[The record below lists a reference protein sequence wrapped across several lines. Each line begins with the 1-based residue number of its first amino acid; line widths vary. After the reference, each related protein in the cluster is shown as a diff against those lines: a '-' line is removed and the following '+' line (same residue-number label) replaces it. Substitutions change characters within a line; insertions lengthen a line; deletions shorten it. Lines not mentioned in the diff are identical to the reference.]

1 MTERSETAKGLWATT
16 AAFVIWGF
24 VPIYW
29 KAVGDIPAREMIGY
43 RVLWGLPFLAL
54 ILKLTGGWRHVQ
66 AVVRRPRILAVLAFS
81 AAIVALN
88 WFIFIEAVN
97 DGRIMQASLGYYINP
112 LVNVLLGFVF
122 LGERMRAL
130 QWYAIGLAAAGVIVL
145 IVGAGEL
152 PLVALALAFSFALY
166 GLVRKLVPVEAMPG
180 LFVEVVLIA
189 PFAALWL
196 GLQYAGSGVAQTDA
210 ATWALVPLA
219 GLITALP
226 LGWFSYGARR
236 LPLATVGMLQFLAP
250 TGQFL
255 LATLVYDEP
264 FTQAHLITFALIWA
278 GIALYLLDLR
288 RRAQTAV
295 GASPG

>member
-1 MTERSETAKGLWATT
+1 MTERSEMSKGLWATT

-24 VPIYW
+24 VPVYW

-43 RVLWGLPFLAL
+43 RVLWGLPCLAL

-66 AVVRRPRILAVLAFS
+66 AVFRKPRVLGVLAFS
-81 AAIVALN
+81 ASIVGLN

-122 LGERMRAL
+122 LGERMRRL
-130 QWYAIGLAAAGVIVL
+130 QWYAIALAAAGVTVL
-145 IVGAGEL
+145 IVAAGEL
-152 PLVALALAFSFALY
+152 PIVALSLAFSFALY
-166 GLVRKLVPVEAMPG
+166 GLVRKLIPVEAMPG
-180 LFVEVVLIA
+180 LFIEVLLLA
-189 PFAALWL
+189 PLAAIWL
-196 GLQYAGSGVAQTDA
+196 GLQYSSAGIAQTTML
-210 ATWALVPLA
+210 TWALVPLA

-236 LPLATVGMLQFLAP
+236 LTLATLGMLQFIAP

-264 FTQAHLITFALIWA
+264 FTQAHLVTFGLIWI
-278 GIALYLLDLR
+278 GVALYLIDLR
-288 RRAQTAV
+288 RRAQTTG
-295 GASPG
+295 GASSG